1 MSAIITPVCI
11 YAHPVDLDAYVAVH
25 QPEWDRLR
33 HLTRRAGR
41 ARRLVGS
48 EADELIDLYQRTA
61 THLSVIQSRAPDPA
75 LVSRLSGL
83 LARARAV
90 IAGSTAP
97 AWADLARFFTVVFPA
112 AAWRLRRWWLGA
124 TAASL
129 VIATAMAVW
138 IATTPAVQTALLP
151 PEDVRQLLVRDF
163 VNYYSEHPAG
173 DFAARVWTNN
183 AWVAAGC
190 LSLGV
195 LLGLPTLWILLQN
208 ALNVGVAAGFLIS
221 GGKADVFFGLI
232 LPHGLLELSAVFLAA
247 AAGLNLGWTVLD
259 PGRRRRSDALA
270 EEGRGAMSIA
280 LGLVVVLLVSGV
292 IEAFVTPSALP
303 TWARVG
309 IGVVAEVAFLAYVV
323 ILGRRAAAAGETGD
337 LAPAD
342 RPALAPVAG

>member
-1 MSAIITPVCI
+1 MCR
-11 YAHPVDLDAYVAVH
+11 YARTVDLDAYVAVH
-25 QPEWDRLR
+25 HGEWQRLR

-41 ARRLVGS
+41 ARRLHGS
-48 EADELIDLYQRTA
+48 EADELVDLYQRTA

-83 LARARAV
+83 LARARSA
-90 IAGSTAP
+90 IGGSSAP
-97 AWADLARFFTVVFPA
+97 AWQVLARFLTVVFPA

-129 VIATAMAVW
+129 VVATAMAVW
-138 IATTPAVQTALLP
+138 IATSPAVQTALLP

-163 VNYYSEHPAG
+163 VTYYSEHPAG

-221 GGKADVFFGLI
+221 GGKANVFFGLV
-232 LPHGLLELSAVFLAA
+232 LPHGLLELTAVFLAA
-247 AAGLNLGWTVLD
+247 AAGLRLGWTVVD
-259 PGRRRRSDALA
+259 PGRRRRADALA
-270 EEGRGAMSIA
+270 EEGRSAMSIA
-280 LGLVVVLLVSGV
+280 LGLVLVLFVSGV

-303 TWARVG
+303 TWARIG
-309 IGVVAEVAFLAYVV
+309 IGVLAEVAFLVYVV
-323 ILGRRAAAAGETGD
+323 LLGRRAVAAGESGD
-337 LAPAD
+337 LAPED
-342 RPALAPVAG
+342 RPALVPMAG